1 MYNRMH
7 DVSYMYVQNRVRNI
21 IDTITGEIED
31 LVKVT

>member
-1 MYNRMH
+1 MYNRIH
-7 DVSYMYVQNRVRNI
+7 DVSNVQNRVRNI

>member
-1 MYNRMH
+1 MYNRIH
-7 DVSYMYVQNRVRNI
+7 DVSYVQNRVQNI

>member
-1 MYNRMH
+1 MYNRIH
-7 DVSYMYVQNRVRNI
+7 DVSHVQNRVRNI